1 MRSPKKTVSLFQSH
15 VSKHEFFLLE
25 SCQFPVPSE
34 FFLDSLS
41 YNLLSMGGVTLIP
54 WNLLENTEIMKLMY
68 DHNKYVYLTI
78 I

>member
-1 MRSPKKTVSLFQSH
+1 LHQFRASVKKKDVFKRCVSTKKTVSLFQSH

-25 SCQFPVPSE
+25 SCQVPVASE

-54 WNLLENTEIMKLMY
+54 
-68 DHNKYVYLTI
+68 
-78 I
+78 